1 MALENYRDISDLS
14 SDMSAGFQFEFFC
27 NRCSRN
33 WKSDF
38 TPYRMGQFAG
48 ILSRLAPLL
57 GAGRGPLMNS
67 TTGLSGVG
75 KRSARADALAAAMQH
90 AARRYAVCA
99 ACRKEACIECFDAQ
113 REQCLSCI
121 ETAAS
126 LATQPAQGSDGP
138 TAGASCAN
146 CRAAVSGGRFCAEC
160 GFDMS
165 STHKSCPACGAMSLR
180 QARFCTDCG
189 HGY

>member
-1 MALENYRDISDLS
+1 
-14 SDMSAGFQFEFFC
+14 
-27 NRCSRN
+27 
-33 WKSDF
+33 
-38 TPYRMGQFAG
+38 MGQFAG

-57 GAGRGPLMNS
+57 GGGRGPLMNS
-67 TTGLSGVG
+67 TSGLSGVG
-75 KRSARADALAAAMQH
+75 KRGARADALAAAMPH
-90 AARRYAVCA
+90 AARRYAVCS
-99 ACRKEACIECFDAQ
+99 ACRKEVCIECFDAH

-121 ETAAS
+121 ETAGT
-126 LATQPAQGSDGP
+126 LATQRSDNQ
-138 TAGASCAN
+138 TAGASCPN
-146 CRAAVSGGRFCAEC
+146 CQAAASGGRFCGEC